1 MISMGYQG
9 DINGISMGYQW
20 DINGISMGFMVPLS
34 MVPQID
40 PVNAD
45 AQSYTSLG
53 STSAGGP
60 HMLLVVGGWT
70 CRLPKP
76 NDSEF

>member
-1 MISMGYQG
+1 
-9 DINGISMGYQW
+9 
-20 DINGISMGFMVPLS
+20 

-60 HMLLVVGGWT
+60 HMLFVVGGWT
-70 CRLPKP
+70 CRRPKP
-76 NDSEF
+76 NDSEFEDPKSWKLNSSVAITIAEN